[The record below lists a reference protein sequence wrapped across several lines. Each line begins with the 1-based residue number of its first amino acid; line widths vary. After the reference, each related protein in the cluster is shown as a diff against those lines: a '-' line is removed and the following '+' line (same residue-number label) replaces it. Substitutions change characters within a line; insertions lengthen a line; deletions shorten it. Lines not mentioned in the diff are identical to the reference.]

1 MRYANFDLLG
11 KTDDKEDSVEWLFYV
26 DVYKRQCLENQNDEN
41 IAKTAE
47 KQKKNFAGTEISG
60 KKLGA
65 VSYTHLDVYKRQF
78 LYNAVCD
85 GDCRKW
91 EKRQDKRDVSD
102 GDNFG
107 SWAGIDL

>member
-1 MRYANFDLLG
+1 MKKYIKKHYDSRCF
-11 KTDDKEDSVEWLFYV
+11 KCTDRRVF
-26 DVYKRQCLENQNDEN
+26 
-41 IAKTAE
+41 
-47 KQKKNFAGTEISG
+47 
-60 KKLGA
+60 
-65 VSYTHLDVYKRQF
+65 F

-107 SWAGIDL
+107 SWAGIDLFILHVCKK